1 MEFFKTLLRSKT
13 FWFSLLG
20 IAAAGVLI
28 VAIMNF
34 IVMPGYTNYNEGVTV
49 PDVTK
54 ISLSEAEELLTS
66 RGLRYEV
73 LDRRANTAYPADY
86 IIDQSP
92 SARVLVK
99 PNRKIYL
106 TVNTAE
112 TPMTE
117 VPDVVNMSFRNA
129 EIQLRNHGLTVGSI
143 SYESS
148 RFRNTIMRQSVAA
161 GDTVAR
167 GTVVNLVVSDGLGTR
182 MVDVPEI
189 VGLSYSEAQRLI
201 LSAGLR
207 VGEVRFQ
214 PDRETTPNTV
224 LSARPVAEQLT
235 EGTELQLVI
244 SERFDAREESET
256 GAIVDD
262 STSTRP
268 PEPDLPDQEN
278 ETESESENNEN

>member
-1 MEFFKTLLRSKT
+1 MEFLKMLLRSKT
-13 FWFSLLG
+13 FYLSLFG
-20 IAAAGVLI
+20 VAVAGAI
-28 VAIMNF
+28 VVAVMNF
-34 IVMPGYTNYNEGVTV
+34 IVMPTYTNYNEGITV

-73 LDRRANTAYPADY
+73 MDRRANSAYPADY

-117 VPDVVNMSFRNA
+117 VPDVVNMSYRNA
-129 EIQLRNHGLTVGSI
+129 EIQLRNHGLTVGTI

-182 MVDVPEI
+182 MVDVPDV

-201 LSAGLR
+201 LSSGLR

-224 LSARPVAEQLT
+224 LSARPDAEQLT

-262 STSTRP
+262 STAVRP
-268 PEPDLPDQEN
+268 PGVNQPVEDQMEQDPDRK
-278 ETESESENNEN
+278 SVV

>member
-1 MEFFKTLLRSKT
+1 MHFLKTLLTSKT
-13 FWFSLLG
+13 FYYSLLG
-20 IAAAGVLI
+20 LAAAGILL
-28 VAIMNF
+28 VALMNF
-34 IVMPGYTNYNEGVTV
+34 IVMPMYTNYNEGITV

-54 ISLSEAEELLTS
+54 ISLTEAEDLLTS

-73 LDRRANTAYPADY
+73 LDRRANSAYPADY

-129 EIQLRNHGLTVGSI
+129 EIQLRNHGLTVGTI

-148 RFRNTIMRQSVAA
+148 RFRNTIMRQSVAH

-167 GTVVNLVVSDGLGTR
+167 GTIVNLVVSDGLGTR
-182 MVDVPEI
+182 TVSVPEV
-189 VGLSYSEAQRLI
+189 VGLNYSEAQRLI
-201 LSAGLR
+201 LGAGLR

-214 PDRETTPNTV
+214 PSREVTPNTV
-224 LSARPVAEQLT
+224 LSVRPAAEELT

-256 GAIVDD
+256 GAVIDD
-262 STSTRP
+262 STAVQP
-268 PEPDLPDQEN
+268 PDSLQNNRND
-278 ETESESENNEN
+278 ENN